1 MAGPGMGRG
10 IPRAGV
16 LRRESH
22 GSRKLEKNSVE
33 ARGEGGVTIGSGVAG
48 GGREGK
54 VTQRREPVALFPPP
68 KFNSAAAAQE
78 EVFRVTVRSANRHRS
93 W

>member
-22 GSRKLEKNSVE
+22 GSRKLEKNSVG
-33 ARGEGGVTIGSGVAG
+33 ARGEGGVTIGSLVVKGI
-48 GGREGK
+48 
-54 VTQRREPVALFPPP
+54 L
-68 KFNSAAAAQE
+68 S
-78 EVFRVTVRSANRHRS
+78 TVSQYNADKS
-93 W
+93 PGAPTPA